1 MFVGKTDTERQ
12 GRVAARI
19 VGMGGGMGSHR
30 RGDGDSGVAA
40 AAAAAADADAHNGDD
55 GGLLRRGEKL
65 QGIVEGLQSRGGSE
79 GTSTSAGVAMPSGKK
94 SAIAALERLIDERV
108 EICLAQRD
116 RGVGALV
123 EAVERLNTILCT
135 SARTNHGKSST
146 SDPREQERENGE
158 RGGEGGGDGGGGVA
172 TTHRIDALV
181 RVVERMATHMQV
193 LDEAVRCK
201 LLGLDHVDDEE
212 GEIRIDE
219 RV

>member
-1 MFVGKTDTERQ
+1 MGKTDTERQ

-19 VGMGGGMGSHR
+19 VGMGGMGSHR
-30 RGDGDSGVAA
+30 RGDGDTGV
-40 AAAAAADADAHNGDD
+40 AAAAADADAHNGDD

-108 EICLAQRD
+108 EMCLAQRD
-116 RGVGALV
+116 RRVGALV

-135 SARTNHGKSST
+135 SAQTNHGKSST

-158 RGGEGGGDGGGGVA
+158 RGGGEGGGDGGGGAA